1 MTITDAPAETRPA
14 HRPRITRTLLIW
26 LLVIPAVVWFVI
38 RAFGLEGGRMIQ
50 GIAFTPYVAAWSL
63 FPALVALLARRW
75 GAGAVAVLTA
85 FGLAMGVVP
94 RALPNLDRGP
104 ADGVT
109 LTVMTVNLLFGG
121 ADPAD
126 VVRLVRENDVAVLA
140 LQEFTEESRD
150 GLRSAGLDDLLP
162 YHSFAA
168 EAGASG
174 SGLYSRYPVSDP
186 GARRNNGGWRFL
198 QAYATVQ
205 VPGATPVLAESAHP
219 LAPAVPNTF
228 DGWRSDLAEQPPADP
243 DRTPRILLG
252 DFNSTLDHKPLR
264 DLIKTGYRD
273 AAETTGEGLI
283 GTWGPYDGDLIPPVT
298 IDHVLVDKRIG
309 VDDISVFNVKNS
321 DHRAVIAALTLPEA
335 K

>member
-14 HRPRITRTLLIW
+14 HRPRLTRTLLIW
-26 LLVIPAVVWFVI
+26 LLVVPAVVWFVI

-50 GIAFTPYVAAWSL
+50 GIAFTPYVALWSL
-63 FPALVALLARRW
+63 IPALVALLARRW
-75 GAGAVAVLTA
+75 GAAAVAVLTA

-109 LTVMTVNLLFGG
+109 LTVMTANLLFGG
-121 ADPAD
+121 ADPAA

-140 LQEFTEESRD
+140 VQEFTEPARD
-150 GLRSAGLDDLLP
+150 GLRAAGLEELLP
-162 YHSFAA
+162 HHEFAA
-168 EAGASG
+168 EPGASG
-174 SGLYSRYPVSDP
+174 SGLYSRFPITAPASHRTDGGFLQSYGTITPP
-186 GARRNNGGWRFL
+186 GAG
-198 QAYATVQ
+198 
-205 VPGATPVLAESAHP
+205 PVLVESVHP
-219 LAPAVPNTF
+219 LAPAVPESF
-228 DGWRSDLAEQPPADP
+228 GGWRSDLAGQPAADP
-243 DRTPRILLG
+243 EGTPRILVG
-252 DFNSTLDHKPLR
+252 DFNATLDHKLLR

-298 IDHVLVDKRIG
+298 IDHVLVDERIG
-309 VDDISVFNVKNS
+309 VRDISVHGVKNS
-321 DHRAVIAALTLPEA
+321 DHRAVVAALTLPEA